1 VLKIGLTGGIGSGKS
16 AVAARLERLGAV
28 VINSDLLAREVVAPG
43 TDGLAAVVA
52 AFGPGVL
59 DPGGALDRPALGA
72 RVVGDE
78 AAREELEG
86 IIHPRVRARV
96 AELTAAAPPDAI
108 VVNEVPLLIEA
119 GLAPTYQMVV
129 VVAAPEAVRVERL
142 ARARGMAADKARAWI
157 AAQATDAQRRDAA
170 DALLVNDGSLADL
183 HAAVDA
189 LWRDRLVPFE
199 ANLRAG
205 RRASRRR
212 QARLA
217 EPDPTWPA
225 QAARMIARL
234 TAAVGDRLLR
244 IDHIGPTSVPDLPAD
259 DLIDIQAVVADLDV
273 AAAVAAAA
281 PAAGLVRTPGRR
293 YGIDRRGGEH
303 EEIVVAG
310 ADPGRPVNVNL
321 RPADGPVWRDAL
333 LLRDWLRA
341 DPAARAEYAA
351 VDPEPAGRPEPDVG
365 GPPWTVAALDRADAW
380 AKATGWSP

>member
-16 AVAARLERLGAV
+16 AVAAWLERLGAV
-28 VINSDLLAREVVAPG
+28 VINSDVLAREVVAPG

-72 RVVGDE
+72 RVVDDE
-78 AAREELEG
+78 AARAELER

-119 GLAPTYQMVV
+119 GLAPTYQLVV
-129 VVAAPEAVRVERL
+129 VVSAPEALRVERL
-142 ARARGMAADKARAWI
+142 ASTRGMAAAKARAWI

-189 LWRDRLVPFE
+189 LWRDRLVPYE

-205 RRASRRR
+205 RPAARRR
-212 QARLA
+212 EAIPVA
-217 EPDPTWPA
+217 ADPTWPA
-225 QAARMIARL
+225 QAGRWIARL
-234 TAAVGDRLLR
+234 AAVAGDRLLR
-244 IDHIGPTSVPDLPAD
+244 IDHIGPTAVPGLPAN
-259 DLIDIQAVVADLDV
+259 DLIDIQAVVADLDA
-273 AAAVAAAA
+273 AAAVAEAA
-281 PAAGLVRTPGRR
+281 PAAGLVRAPGRR
-293 YGIDRRGGEH
+293 YALDRRGGEH
-303 EEIVVAG
+303 EELVVAG
-310 ADPGRPVNVNL
+310 ADPARPVDVKL
-321 RPADGPVWRDAL
+321 RPGGGPVWRDAL

-341 DPAARAEYAA
+341 DPAARARYAT
-351 VDPEPAGRPEPDVG
+351 DREP
-365 GPPWTVAALDRADAW
+365 TVDRADAW
-380 AKATGWSP
+380 AAATRWSP